1 MFKKS
6 KVEILQ
12 QKGHNFLWIDDYLW
26 MWDIPA
32 EKKCQKE
39 IADQAHGN
47 VLVVGHGLGVIHK
60 YLLKNPDVIGK
71 NLLTIE
77 KNKQVMEEC
86 YRAGI
91 GIYGN
96 IIIKDFFKWKTDEKF
111 TTIIGDVW
119 EDILPCGLENY
130 KRFKKKAQE
139 LIAPSLAGRPGK
151 ILAWGQDYFEYLIE
165 KENE

>member
-32 EKKCQKE
+32 ENDCQKE
-39 IADQAHGN
+39 LADQAHGR
-47 VLVVGHGLGVIHK
+47 VLVVGYGLGVIHK
-60 YLLKNPDVIGK
+60 YLLMNSKVGK
-71 NLLTIE
+71 YLVTIE
-77 KNKQVMEEC
+77 KNEQVIEEC
-86 YRAGI
+86 GKVF
-91 GIYGN
+91 GQIYGK

-111 TTIIGDVW
+111 SCIIGDVW

-130 KRFKKKAQE
+130 KRFKKKAQ
-139 LIAPSLAGRPGK
+139 LLLAPEGK
-151 ILAWGQDYFEYLIE
+151 ILAWGQDYFEYLIA